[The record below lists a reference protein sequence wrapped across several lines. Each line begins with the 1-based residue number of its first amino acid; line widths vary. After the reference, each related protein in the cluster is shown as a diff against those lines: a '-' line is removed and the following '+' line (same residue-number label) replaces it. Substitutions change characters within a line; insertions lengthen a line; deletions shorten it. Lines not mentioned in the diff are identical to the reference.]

1 MAEDR
6 MGLPELLRKGEEPA
20 EDPLRQIVR
29 WAVQELMEAEV
40 AAQIGAE
47 RYERTD
53 ERSTQR
59 NGYRPRTWDTRV
71 GSLELQIPKLRQG
84 NYLPGW
90 LEPRRRAEQALVA
103 VVAEAYVQGVRT
115 RKVEAVVQA
124 LGIVGIS
131 KSEVSRLAASLDA
144 QGEAFRTR
152 RLDAAYPYL
161 WVDARY
167 EHVREDG
174 RGVSMAVI
182 VAYGVRADGVREV
195 LGVDIGLS
203 EDVALWRAFFQG
215 LVGRGLQGVQLVI
228 SDAHPGLKQ
237 AIREVFV
244 GAAWQRCRVPFMR
257 NLLARVPK
265 TAQAM
270 VAPTVRTIFQQPD
283 RASAQRQLREV
294 CQTLQARFPQA
305 VALLE
310 EAEEEIFTF
319 YDFPTEHRRQ
329 IYSTNPLERL
339 NKELKRRSAVV
350 GIFPNRAAVI
360 RLLGA
365 LLAEPNDEWL
375 VGRHYFSET
384 SMHKLLHPPPGTPI
398 PMALEA
404 SAS

>member
-1 MAEDR
+1 MAEERMPVLDR
-6 MGLPELLRKGEEPA
+6 LCKGEEAA
-20 EDPLRQIVR
+20 EDPLREIVR
-29 WAVQELMEAEV
+29 WTIQELMEAEV
-40 AAQIGAE
+40 SAQIGAG
-47 RYERTD
+47 RYERSG
-53 ERSTQR
+53 ERVTQR
-59 NGYRPRTWDTRV
+59 NGYRSRPWDTRV
-71 GSLELQIPKLRQG
+71 GTLELQIPKLRTG
-84 NYLPGW
+84 SYFPSW

-103 VVAEAYVQGVRT
+103 VIAEAYVQGVST

-124 LGIVGIS
+124 LGISGLS
-131 KSEVSRLAASLDA
+131 KSEVSRLAASLDD
-144 QGEAFRTR
+144 QVDAFRTR
-152 RLDAAYPYL
+152 RLDAAYPYV

-167 EHVREDG
+167 EHVREGG
-174 RGVSMAVI
+174 RVVSMAVV

-195 LGVDIGLS
+195 LGLDVGLS
-203 EDVALWRAFFQG
+203 EDTVFWRTFFQS
-215 LVGRGLQGVQLVI
+215 LVARGLHGVQLVI

-237 AIREVFV
+237 AIAAVFV
-244 GAAWQRCRVPFMR
+244 GAAWQRCRVHFMR

-270 VAPTVRTIFQQPD
+270 VAAAVRTLFQQAD
-283 RASAQRQLREV
+283 RTAAQHQLRDV
-294 CQTLQARFPQA
+294 CQSLQAKFPQA

-319 YDFPTEHRRQ
+319 YDFPAEHWRQ

-365 LLAEPNDEWL
+365 LLMEQNDEWL

-384 SMHKLLHPPPGTPI
+384 SMHKRLHPSPGTPL
-398 PMALEA
+398 PLPVEA
-404 SAS
+404 TAS